1 MKVKKFE
8 APTMPEAMSQV
19 RKELGNEAVILNS
32 KEIQKG
38 GFLGLF
44 RKTNIQVIAAID
56 PQPKMEE
63 HESKPKQMYDNFSK
77 KTEQG
82 FNMSSMNTK
91 ENDDIKKE
99 IQELRTMMEQQSN
112 QFTLYPAPLQ
122 KLYESLLNQ
131 ELSKT
136 KSKELI
142 DPLVEKYYLTQKQMT
157 NQMAEEML
165 REELH
170 QHLQTI
176 PLGGIDFSK
185 QFVHIVGP
193 TGVGKT
199 TTIAKIAAEAVL
211 KHKKKVAFIT
221 TDTFRIAAIDQL
233 KTYAKILDVPIEVAY
248 NLDDYKKARET
259 FQNYDLVLVDT
270 AGRNFRDPKYV
281 KELQKVV
288 DFTEDLETYLVLSIT
303 SKVKDLD
310 EIFSQFSTVPL
321 KKLIFTKVDETS
333 QYGGMLELVLK
344 HKVGV
349 AYLTN
354 GQNVPDDI
362 KEASIDQILNRIV
375 GEGSYE

>member
-19 RKELGNEAVILNS
+19 RKELGKDAVILNS
-32 KEIQKG
+32 KEVQKG

-44 RKTNIQVIAAID
+44 RKTNIQVIAALD
-56 PQPKMEE
+56 PQPKVEQSN
-63 HESKPKQMYDNFSK
+63 ESNQVQGNIPYKDQVSDINKQHFD
-77 KTEQG
+77 E
-82 FNMSSMNTK
+82 K
-91 ENDDIKKE
+91 ENHDIKRE
-99 IQELRTMMEQQSN
+99 IQELRTLLENQS
-112 QFTLYPAPLQ
+112 TKSTIYPAPLQ
-122 KLYESLLNQ
+122 KLYDTLLNQ
-131 ELSKT
+131 ELSERT
-136 KSKELI
+136 SKELI
-142 DPLVEKYYLTQKQMT
+142 DPLVEKYYLSQKEMT
-157 NQMAEEML
+157 DQRAVEWL

-170 QHLQTI
+170 YHLQSI

-211 KHKKKVAFIT
+211 KHNKKVAFIT

-259 FQNYDLVLVDT
+259 FQSYDLVLVDT

-281 KELQKVV
+281 RELQKVV

-303 SKVKDLD
+303 SKVQDLE
-310 EIFSQFSTVPL
+310 EIYSQFSTVPL
-321 KKLIFTKVDETS
+321 KKIIFTKVDETA
-333 QYGGMLELVLK
+333 QFGGILELVLK

-375 GEGSYE
+375 GEPSYE